1 MVLDRVGTSSIQQH
15 QEGTKAN
22 RVLKHY
28 NVKAPVLLL
37 VDASTR
43 GLRAAIVQD
52 GGLVAFAS
60 RALTSAEQKY
70 AQIAKEMLAVVFRC
84 TRFHKL
90 LYDEDDVTTES
101 ENQPLESLLKKLMS
115 AAPL

>member
-1 MVLDRVGTSSIQQH
+1 M
-15 QEGTKAN
+15 
-22 RVLKHY
+22 HY
-28 NVKAPVLLL
+28 NVNAPVLLL

-43 GLRAAIVQD
+43 GLRAAIIQD
-52 GGLVAFAS
+52 GG
-60 RALTSAEQKY
+60 ALTSAEQKY